1 MNVRDTVL
9 CLCKADP
16 DCTKWTAYEQF
27 FSTIGGGYRWYK
39 GEVVSDVYFRASIS
53 KSVRDALIK
62 TDHFYGKVSKAL
74 EKRANDFRESKDAR
88 IIIENTKSAC
98 NFELIY
104 NVPRNVKPDWKAA
117 VDEWNAELKR
127 TSRVFSSVEDAI
139 ADMKSEAS
147 RERLRKKVARRAK
160 KYAHLSE
167 EEREATR
174 KALFD
179 KEMKLIDFRFA
190 RDASQRL
197 DLTRIGKK

>member
-16 DCTKWTAYEQF
+16 NCTKWSAFNHF
-27 FSTIGGGYRWYK
+27 FSTIGNGYRWYK
-39 GEVVSDVYFRASIS
+39 GEIVSDVYFRAKIS
-53 KSVRDALIK
+53 KSNRDALIK

-74 EKRANDFRESKDAR
+74 DKRANDFRERKDEY
-88 IIIENTKSAC
+88 IFMDNSKSAC
-98 NFELIY
+98 HFELIY
-104 NVPRNVKPDWKAA
+104 NVPRNVTPDWKAA

-127 TSRVFSSVEDAI
+127 TSRVFTSVADAL
-139 ADMKSEAS
+139 ADMKSESKRA
-147 RERLRKKVARRAK
+147 RERKKIARRSK

-167 EEREATR
+167 EERDAIR
-174 KALFD
+174 KARFD

-197 DLTRIGKK
+197 DMTRIGKK

>member
-27 FSTIGGGYRWYK
+27 FSTIGNGYRWYK
-39 GEVVSDVYFRASIS
+39 GEIVSDVYFRASIS
-53 KSVRDALIK
+53 ESDRDALIK

-74 EKRANDFRESKDAR
+74 DKRANDFRESKDAR
-88 IIIENTKSAC
+88 IIIDNTNSRC
-98 NFELIY
+98 RFELIY
-104 NVPRNVKPDWKAA
+104 NVPPDVTPNWKAA

-127 TSRVFSSVEDAI
+127 TSRVFSSVADAV

-147 RERLRKKVARRAK
+147 RERIRKKIVRRSK

-167 EEREATR
+167 EEREAIR
-174 KALFD
+174 KAHYD

-197 DLTRIGKK
+197 DMKRIGKK

>member
-1 MNVRDTVL
+1 MNVRDTIL

-27 FSTIGGGYRWYK
+27 FSTIGNGYRWYK
-39 GEVVSDVYFRASIS
+39 GEIVSDIYFRAKIS
-53 KSVRDALIK
+53 KSDRAALIK

-74 EKRANDFRESKDAR
+74 DKRANDFRESKNAR
-88 IIIENTKSAC
+88 IIIDETDRNR
-98 NFELIY
+98 FELIY
-104 NVPRNVKPDWKAA
+104 NVPRNVTPDWKAA

-127 TSRVFSSVEDAI
+127 TSRVFRSVADAI

-147 RERLRKKVARRAK
+147 RERMRKKVARRAK

-167 EEREATR
+167 EEREAIR
-174 KALFD
+174 KAHYD

-197 DLTRIGKK
+197 DMKRIGKK